1 MGDITALSYAV
12 AFAAGVISIGSPCV
26 LALVPGYLS
35 FISGVSFD
43 QLGARTRDVLVPTIA
58 FVVGFSL
65 VFTLYGASAGLIGRS
80 LAQDKE
86 TLQLVAGSLLV
97 AMGMGMIA
105 LPTLGLLQSDRR
117 ISLARRPSTLIGAG
131 VCGGAFAVGWTPC
144 IGPILAAILTI
155 ATPTES
161 PALGA
166 SLLFTYSLGLGVP
179 FLLAGL
185 FLTRT
190 LGALRRVRDHWTAVN
205 ATAAVLVVLAGLLI
219 ASGQL
224 EVITRQLS
232 GVGFQGI

>member
-43 QLGARTRDVLVPTIA
+43 QLGTRTRDVLVPTVA

-65 VFTLYGASAGLIGRS
+65 VFTAFGASAGLIGRS
-80 LAQDKE
+80 LTQDKE
-86 TLQLVAGSLLV
+86 ALQLVAGSLLV
-97 AMGMGMIA
+97 AMGMAMIA
-105 LPTLGLLQSDRR
+105 LPSLGLLQAERR
-117 ISLARRPSTLIGAG
+117 LSLARRPSTLAGATL
-131 VCGGAFAVGWTPC
+131 CGGAFAIGWTPC
-144 IGPILAAILTI
+144 IGPILGSILTI

-205 ATAAVLVVLAGLLI
+205 GAAAGLVVIAGLLI
-219 ASGQL
+219 ATGQL
-224 EVITRQLS
+224 EVITRQLA